1 MGDVTTDIKTRYSI
15 YVPKP
20 LARINLGDWQRR
32 EGQVQ
37 SPKFGYAGV
46 SIQTEKDMF
55 IEVVKSTYLQARG
68 GFTVQTTDWFHC
80 AQKALFMAT
89 ADNAT
94 LGADGVMTIAAG
106 AGQAPTWT
114 LDHGDSLDVYPYN
127 SLQLHYRV
135 EEVQNSLF
143 EFFRG
148 RREKKFPKD
157 SNTFGQKLLEGL
169 FRKDPEFNSSKK
181 TSLLA
186 ALNPFSDVGSNPRGQ
201 PGSKEKAW
209 DDAGKAW
216 FDPDAKVMG
225 GFENAVETSWQ
236 LLFGEDAFAL
246 GDANKRAPFELLGK
260 PMDDIRGTPSAVKY
274 TFPDV
279 VADGAVGE
287 KTEKQLRYGFSSYF
301 SRFDPYAL
309 INPDHPDITGSMF
322 PRLMHIIVVLHNGTV
337 RLKRTVDVMYKIG
350 SLLKDNAFFK
360 LATTAWQAVDA
371 GYQAVKAA
379 RGQYE
384 VWEAV
389 ALGSRGNLGDQF
401 TDERESGWD
410 KRIAIRNKLVKDWT
424 PKTTLKAVVRSK
436 APEKD
441 FVTGETKGFFG
452 TLAATPG
459 TSPPTATIAAM
470 HVATNGA
477 EFDLPAITVSVATA
491 ASIAGSATSSS
502 GWTAQSKNRKF
513 RVKFDSFEDW
523 IEVDLG
529 NPVIQSLADAQ
540 TADQALPAAQ
550 QHFVTDR
557 TTQITNVLNLIVNA
571 SGMSGRAVVA
581 NGQITFTSAITGTL
595 SKVQLRADPDE
606 TLGLLGLKKVS
617 AAGTDPS
624 AALTADTIIA
634 AWTSAWNAA
643 NPPVAP
649 ATTSPAPP
657 WDGKVDITSEDGQI
671 VFTSKAEG
679 DGAFVRVSGGPVDSF
694 DFKGDFRGESKYD
707 EVREL
712 DVHRRGMDS
721 FQKLDEELLKIP
733 DDTAALV
740 RPAIL
745 LYKNAVGVVTK
756 TVGAFKALIK
766 VAGLKL
772 PQTKG
777 AVGIVASK
785 GISLGTPD
793 RIVGVGGQGVVFIAD
808 GGTGIPDQSK
818 YVVLEEIINRITGA
832 DLLAPFFAKPYA
844 FKPPKPSIG
853 FRAYSDT
860 STDLVA
866 RNTANVLALGRIE
879 AAGNHILG
887 SGVARVAAS
896 YGVEIAAQ
904 EKVVISARQAKI
916 APANGTAPGRVEVL
930 GHTIAIGYNEIDAKE
945 ASFGLRDRT
954 DIKGNVINKGW
965 PAAWRTANDPNP
977 HPHTASVLMHA
988 ADQACI
994 VVGKYMVQL
1003 RASKQAHPNAAQE
1016 SNAAQGRID
1025 QATLQ
1030 INALNLELAGLQG
1043 KIQNLMS
1050 ERAQYDEPWSDFPEE
1065 DTLEDYKDRVKAINS
1080 TEIPSATQAKAKA
1093 TAEKQAIDALS
1104 DEGIVISMRDPAGA
1118 NNFATS
1124 QWAHKGKPAIHLNE
1138 DGITI
1143 TSKAGEDDDTSNARI
1158 TLDAEGISISWNG
1171 KAGVRVKNDNSI
1183 HISDG
1188 TNKAAFAA
1196 NGWNFQAGKVAFTN
1210 AQKITLG

>member
-1 MGDVTTDIKTRYSI
+1 MGDVTADLKTRYSI

-55 IEVVKSTYLQARG
+55 VDVVKSTYLQCRG
-68 GFTVQTTDWFHC
+68 GFTVQTTDWFNC

-148 RREKKFPKD
+148 RREKDYPANSD
-157 SNTFGQKLLEGL
+157 SFLGKLLEGL
-169 FRKDPEFNSSKK
+169 FRKDPSFNSAEKGSF
-181 TSLLA
+181 T
-186 ALNPFSDVGSNPRGQ
+186 LNPLSDKGGNARSQSGAEEKVGKVVNKVITFADPEAELKG
-201 PGSKEKAW
+201 GFEAIAEKAW
-209 DDAGKAW
+209 QALYGNKQFT
-216 FDPDAKVMG
+216 FDPNGAADAK
-225 GFENAVETSWQ
+225 AKPAPYDI
-236 LLFGEDAFAL
+236 FG
-246 GDANKRAPFELLGK
+246 N
-260 PMDDIRGTPSAVKY
+260 MDDIRGNPTSVGYTAHNVIGDPS
-274 TFPDV
+274 
-279 VADGAVGE
+279 
-287 KTEKQLRYGFSSYF
+287 KTEKQLRYGFSNYF

-309 INPDHPDITGSMF
+309 INPDHPDINNPARPIYTAVMKVIT
-322 PRLMHIIVVLHNGTV
+322 RLHNATV

-350 SLLKDNAFFK
+350 SLLKDNALSK
-360 LATTAWQAVDA
+360 LVVTAWQAVDA
-371 GYQAVKAA
+371 GFQAIKAA

-410 KRIAIRNKLVKDWT
+410 KRIAIRNKLAHDWT
-424 PKTTLKAVVRSK
+424 PKTTVKAAVRSK

-452 TLAATPG
+452 TLTATPG
-459 TSPPTATIAAM
+459 TTPPTATIAAM

-477 EFDLPAITVSVATA
+477 EFDLPAITVGAATA
-491 ASIAGSATSSS
+491 ATIAGSAPTDA
-502 GWTAQSKNRKF
+502 WTAHTSNRKL
-513 RVKFDSFEDW
+513 RVKFDTTEDW

-529 NPVIQSLADAQ
+529 NPTIQSLAAAT
-540 TADQALPAAQ
+540 TADQGLASP
-550 QHFVTDR
+550 HFVTDR
-557 TTQITNVLNLIVNA
+557 ATQITNVLNLIANA
-571 SGMSGRAVVA
+571 SGMSGRAAVA
-581 NGQITFTSAITGTL
+581 NGQITFTSAISGTL
-595 SKVQLRADPDE
+595 SKVQLRADPDS

-634 AWTSAWNAA
+634 AWTAAWNAA

-657 WDGKVDITSEDGQI
+657 WDGKIDITSEDGQI

-679 DGAFVRVSGGPVDSF
+679 DGAFVRVSNGPVDSF

-712 DVHRRGMDS
+712 DVHRRRLDS

-745 LYKNAVGVVTK
+745 LYKNATGVVTK
-756 TVGAFKALIK
+756 TVGAFKAAIK
-766 VAGLKL
+766 ILGLKL

-793 RIVGVGGQGVVFIAD
+793 RIVGAGGQGVVFIAD
-808 GGTGIPDQSK
+808 GGTGIPDQAK
-818 YVVLEEIINRITGA
+818 YVILEEIINRITGA
-832 DLLAPFFAKPYA
+832 DLLAPFFAKPYEQKLA
-844 FKPPKPSIG
+844 KPSLG

-860 STDLVA
+860 STDLIA
-866 RNTANVLALGRIE
+866 RNTANLLALGRHKDANNDVI
-879 AAGNHILG
+879 G

-896 YGVEIAAQ
+896 YAVEIAAQ
-904 EKVVISARQAKI
+904 EKVTIAARQEPLN
-916 APANGTAPGRVEVL
+916 PAHGTEPGRVEVL

-945 ASFGLRDRT
+945 AAFGLRDRT
-954 DIKGNVINKGW
+954 DAATGTVLNKGW
-965 PAAWRTANDPNP
+965 PAEWRTPNDP
-977 HPHTASVLMHA
+977 HPHAKTASVIMHA

-1003 RASKQAHPNAAQE
+1003 RAAKQADKALNASQ
-1016 SNAAQGRID
+1016 AAQGRID
-1025 QATLQ
+1025 NATQQLDGFG
-1030 INALNLELAGLQG
+1030 LELKTLQG
-1043 KIQNLMS
+1043 KVADFMAPLFS
-1050 ERAQYDEPWSDFPEE
+1050 PEWDEYDQWVARI
-1065 DTLEDYKDRVKAINS
+1065 TAIN
-1080 TEIPSATQAKAKA
+1080 TVDIPAATQAKTKA
-1093 TAEKQAIDALS
+1093 TAEKQAIDTMT
-1104 DEGIVISMRDPAGA
+1104 DEGIIISMRDPADA
-1118 NNFATS
+1118 KNFATS
-1124 QWAHKGKPAIHLNE
+1124 QWAHKGKPAIMLNE
-1138 DGITI
+1138 EGITL
-1143 TSKAGEDDDTSNARI
+1143 TVKADEEDDASGARVR
-1158 TLDAEGISISWNG
+1158 LDAEGISISWNG

-1188 TNKAAFAA
+1188 TNKAAFTA
-1196 NGWNFQAGKVAFTN
+1196 NAWNFQAGQVAFSN
-1210 AQKITLG
+1210 AKKITLG